1 MYHFFFLKGLKK
13 IYILI
18 LLVIINTLT
27 IAEEITLDVTARI
40 VENLTI
46 TTNDVNF
53 GKIVRGKEKREPDV
67 PGMIYIDGESNSIVS
82 LELQGNGEEMKN
94 ILNLYYK
101 GIKNEENK
109 IAYKAKFFR
118 KNGEEVLLNSN
129 GKLTLNLSD
138 EGSEEINLKGSIQ
151 TDKNIELG
159 NYEGVVSIRVK
170 YLR

>member
-1 MYHFFFLKGLKK
+1 MKK

-67 PGMIYIDGESNSIVS
+67 LGTIYIDGESNSIIS

-94 ILNLYYK
+94 ILNLYYN

-159 NYEGVVSIRVK
+159 NYEGVISIRVK

>member
-1 MYHFFFLKGLKK
+1 M
-13 IYILI
+13 
-18 LLVIINTLT
+18 VIINTLI

-159 NYEGVVSIRVK
+159 NYEGVISIRVK

>member
-1 MYHFFFLKGLKK
+1 M
-13 IYILI
+13 
-18 LLVIINTLT
+18 VIINTLT

-82 LELQGNGEEMKN
+82 LELQGNGEE
-94 ILNLYYK
+94 
-101 GIKNEENK
+101 
-109 IAYKAKFFR
+109 
-118 KNGEEVLLNSN
+118 VLLNSN

-138 EGSEEINLKGSIQ
+138 EGSEEISIKGSIQ
-151 TDKNIELG
+151 TNKNIELG

>member
-1 MYHFFFLKGLKK
+1 M
-13 IYILI
+13 
-18 LLVIINTLT
+18 VIINTLT

-109 IAYKAKFFR
+109 KI
-118 KNGEEVLLNSN
+118 
-129 GKLTLNLSD
+129 
-138 EGSEEINLKGSIQ
+138 
-151 TDKNIELG
+151 
-159 NYEGVVSIRVK
+159 
-170 YLR
+170 

>member
-1 MYHFFFLKGLKK
+1 M
-13 IYILI
+13 
-18 LLVIINTLT
+18 
-27 IAEEITLDVTARI
+27 DVTARI

-159 NYEGVVSIRVK
+159 NYEGVISIRVK

>member
-1 MYHFFFLKGLKK
+1 MKK

-67 PGMIYIDGESNSIVS
+67 PGTIYIDGESNSIVS

-138 EGSEEINLKGSIQ
+138 EGSEEISIKGSIQ
-151 TDKNIELG
+151 TNKNIELG

>member
-1 MYHFFFLKGLKK
+1 MKK

-109 IAYKAKFFR
+109 LAYKAKFFR

-159 NYEGVVSIRVK
+159 NYEGVISIRVK

>member
-1 MYHFFFLKGLKK
+1 
-13 IYILI
+13 
-18 LLVIINTLT
+18 
-27 IAEEITLDVTARI
+27 
-40 VENLTI
+40 
-46 TTNDVNF
+46 
-53 GKIVRGKEKREPDV
+53 
-67 PGMIYIDGESNSIVS
+67 MIYIDGESNSIVS

-109 IAYKAKFFR
+109 TAYKAKFFR

-138 EGSEEINLKGSIQ
+138 EGSEEISIKGSIQ
-151 TDKNIELG
+151 TNKNIELG

>member
-1 MYHFFFLKGLKK
+1 MKK

-67 PGMIYIDGESNSIVS
+67 PGTIYIDGESNSIIS

-94 ILNLYYK
+94 ILNLYYN

>member
-1 MYHFFFLKGLKK
+1 M
-13 IYILI
+13 
-18 LLVIINTLT
+18 VIINTLT

-67 PGMIYIDGESNSIVS
+67 PGMIYINGESNSIVS

-138 EGSEEINLKGSIQ
+138 EGSEEISIKGSIQ
-151 TDKNIELG
+151 TNKNIELG

>member
-1 MYHFFFLKGLKK
+1 MKK

-53 GKIVRGKEKREPDV
+53 GKIVRGKEKREPAV

-159 NYEGVVSIRVK
+159 NYEGVISIRVK

>member
-1 MYHFFFLKGLKK
+1 M
-13 IYILI
+13 
-18 LLVIINTLT
+18 VIINTLT

-94 ILNLYYK
+94 ILSLYYK

-138 EGSEEINLKGSIQ
+138 EGSEEISIKGSIQ
-151 TDKNIELG
+151 TNKNIELG

>member
-1 MYHFFFLKGLKK
+1 MKK

-109 IAYKAKFFR
+109 TAYKAKFFR

-138 EGSEEINLKGSIQ
+138 EGSEEISIKGSIQ
-151 TDKNIELG
+151 TNKNIELG

>member
-1 MYHFFFLKGLKK
+1 MKK

-27 IAEEITLDVTARI
+27 IAEEVTLDVTARI

-67 PGMIYIDGESNSIVS
+67 PGMIYIAGESNSIVS

-138 EGSEEINLKGSIQ
+138 EGSEEISIKGSIQ
-151 TDKNIELG
+151 TNKNIELG

>member
-1 MYHFFFLKGLKK
+1 MKK

-138 EGSEEINLKGSIQ
+138 EGSEEISIKGSIQ
-151 TDKNIELG
+151 TNKNIELG
-159 NYEGVVSIRVK
+159 NYEGVVSIRIK

>member
-1 MYHFFFLKGLKK
+1 MKK

-82 LELQGNGEEMKN
+82 LELQGNGEEIKN

-138 EGSEEINLKGSIQ
+138 EGSEEISIKGSIQ
-151 TDKNIELG
+151 TNKNIELG

>member
-1 MYHFFFLKGLKK
+1 MKK
-13 IYILI
+13 IYILL

-138 EGSEEINLKGSIQ
+138 EGSEEISIKGSIQ
-151 TDKNIELG
+151 TNKNIELG

>member
-1 MYHFFFLKGLKK
+1 MKK

-82 LELQGNGEEMKN
+82 LELQGNVEEMKN

-159 NYEGVVSIRVK
+159 NYEGVISIRVK

>member
-1 MYHFFFLKGLKK
+1 M
-13 IYILI
+13 
-18 LLVIINTLT
+18 VIINTLT

-67 PGMIYIDGESNSIVS
+67 PGTIYIDGESNSIVS
-82 LELQGNGEEMKN
+82 LELQGNGEEMKS

-138 EGSEEINLKGSIQ
+138 EGSEEISIKGSIQ
-151 TDKNIELG
+151 TNKNIELG

>member
-1 MYHFFFLKGLKK
+1 MKK

-18 LLVIINTLT
+18 LLVIISTLT

-67 PGMIYIDGESNSIVS
+67 PGTIYIDGESNSIVS

-138 EGSEEINLKGSIQ
+138 EGSEEISIKGSIQ
-151 TDKNIELG
+151 TNKNIELG

>member
-1 MYHFFFLKGLKK
+1 M
-13 IYILI
+13 
-18 LLVIINTLT
+18 VIINTLT

-94 ILNLYYK
+94 MLNLYYK

-159 NYEGVVSIRVK
+159 NYEGVISIRVK

>member
-1 MYHFFFLKGLKK
+1 MKK

-27 IAEEITLDVTARI
+27 IAEEVTLDVTARI

-67 PGMIYIDGESNSIVS
+67 PGMIYIAGESNSIVS

-159 NYEGVVSIRVK
+159 NYEGVISIRVK

>member
-1 MYHFFFLKGLKK
+1 M
-13 IYILI
+13 
-18 LLVIINTLT
+18 VIINTLT

-101 GIKNEENK
+101 GIKIEENK

-138 EGSEEINLKGSIQ
+138 EGSEEISIKGSIQ
-151 TDKNIELG
+151 TNKNIELG

>member
-1 MYHFFFLKGLKK
+1 MKK

-94 ILNLYYK
+94 IQNLYYK

-138 EGSEEINLKGSIQ
+138 EGSEEISIKGSIQ
-151 TDKNIELG
+151 TNKNIELG

>member
-1 MYHFFFLKGLKK
+1 M
-13 IYILI
+13 
-18 LLVIINTLT
+18 VIINTLT

-67 PGMIYIDGESNSIVS
+67 PEMIYIDGESNSIVS

-138 EGSEEINLKGSIQ
+138 EGSEEISIKGSIQ
-151 TDKNIELG
+151 TNKNIELG

>member
-1 MYHFFFLKGLKK
+1 MKK

-82 LELQGNGEEMKN
+82 LELQGNGEEMKS

-101 GIKNEENK
+101 VIKNEENK

-159 NYEGVVSIRVK
+159 NYEGVISIRVK

>member
-1 MYHFFFLKGLKK
+1 MKK

-94 ILNLYYK
+94 ILNLYYN

-138 EGSEEINLKGSIQ
+138 EGSEEISIKGSIQ
-151 TDKNIELG
+151 TNKNIELG

>member
-1 MYHFFFLKGLKK
+1 M
-13 IYILI
+13 
-18 LLVIINTLT
+18 VIINTLT

-159 NYEGVVSIRVK
+159 NYEGVISIRVK

>member
-1 MYHFFFLKGLKK
+1 M
-13 IYILI
+13 
-18 LLVIINTLT
+18 VIINTLT
-27 IAEEITLDVTARI
+27 IADEITLDVTARI

-138 EGSEEINLKGSIQ
+138 EGSEEISIKGSIQ
-151 TDKNIELG
+151 TNKNIELG

>member
-1 MYHFFFLKGLKK
+1 M
-13 IYILI
+13 
-18 LLVIINTLT
+18 VIINTLT
-27 IAEEITLDVTARI
+27 IAEEITLNVTARI

-159 NYEGVVSIRVK
+159 NYEGVISIRVK

>member
-1 MYHFFFLKGLKK
+1 MKK

-101 GIKNEENK
+101 GRKNEENK

-138 EGSEEINLKGSIQ
+138 EGSEEISIKGSIQ
-151 TDKNIELG
+151 TNKNIELG

>member
-1 MYHFFFLKGLKK
+1 MKK

-82 LELQGNGEEMKN
+82 LELQGNGEEMKS

-138 EGSEEINLKGSIQ
+138 EGSEEISIKGSIQ
-151 TDKNIELG
+151 TNKNIELG

>member
-1 MYHFFFLKGLKK
+1 MKK

-82 LELQGNGEEMKN
+82 LELQGNGEE
-94 ILNLYYK
+94 
-101 GIKNEENK
+101 
-109 IAYKAKFFR
+109 
-118 KNGEEVLLNSN
+118 VLLNSN

-138 EGSEEINLKGSIQ
+138 EGSEEISIKGSIQ
-151 TDKNIELG
+151 TNKNIELG

>member
-1 MYHFFFLKGLKK
+1 LKK

-67 PGMIYIDGESNSIVS
+67 PGTIYIDGESNSIIS

-159 NYEGVVSIRVK
+159 NYEGVISIRVK

>member
-1 MYHFFFLKGLKK
+1 MKK
-13 IYILI
+13 FYILI

-138 EGSEEINLKGSIQ
+138 EGSEEISIKGSIQ
-151 TDKNIELG
+151 TNKNIELG

>member
-1 MYHFFFLKGLKK
+1 
-13 IYILI
+13 
-18 LLVIINTLT
+18 
-27 IAEEITLDVTARI
+27 
-40 VENLTI
+40 
-46 TTNDVNF
+46 
-53 GKIVRGKEKREPDV
+53 
-67 PGMIYIDGESNSIVS
+67 MIYIDGESNSIVS
-82 LELQGNGEEMKN
+82 LELQGNGEEMKS

-159 NYEGVVSIRVK
+159 NYEGVISIRVK

>member
-1 MYHFFFLKGLKK
+1 
-13 IYILI
+13 
-18 LLVIINTLT
+18 LVIINTLT

-138 EGSEEINLKGSIQ
+138 EGSEEISIKGSIQ
-151 TDKNIELG
+151 TNKNIELG

>member
-1 MYHFFFLKGLKK
+1 M
-13 IYILI
+13 
-18 LLVIINTLT
+18 VIINTLT

-46 TTNDVNF
+46 NTNDVNF

-138 EGSEEINLKGSIQ
+138 EGSEEISIKGSIQ
-151 TDKNIELG
+151 TNKNIELG

>member
-1 MYHFFFLKGLKK
+1 M
-13 IYILI
+13 
-18 LLVIINTLT
+18 VIINTLT

-67 PGMIYIDGESNSIVS
+67 PGMICIDGESNSIVS

-138 EGSEEINLKGSIQ
+138 EGSEEISIKGSIQ
-151 TDKNIELG
+151 TNKNIELG